1 MAQRPVTSFFDGT
14 TAGALRMALAAAGA
28 LAAALAAGAL
38 GVELSLLPLVWPV
51 GDAASGHFGTSS

>member
-38 GVELSLLPLVWPV
+38 GVELSLLPLVWPRRPGPNLV
-51 GDAASGHFGTSS
+51 